1 MTAPSTST
9 TCIRCLRP
17 EATQEDEAVCER
29 HIGEPDP
36 PDGWPD
42 HEGSHLCW
50 RAVAKG
56 ECAPDGPSPR
66 VTAGRFVVH
75 DGDFD
80 LLSCSVEEAIE
91 ALREAGYVVSD
102 APSP

>member
-17 EATQEDEAVCER
+17 EATQEDEDVYQRWLCEP
-29 HIGEPDP
+29 EPP
-36 PDGWPD
+36 EGWLD
-42 HEGSHLCW
+42 YEGSHLCW

-75 DGDFD
+75 DGDFE
-80 LLSCSVEEAIE
+80 LLDCSVEAAID